1 MHFLKAA
8 FITAGFFA
16 GFVLGKDLAI
26 TVLARMT
33 TAAPGAASAPAA

>member
-8 FITAGFFA
+8 FVTAGFFV

-26 TVLARMT
+26 AVMT
-33 TAAPGAASAPAA
+33 RAAAPSANAGQQAA

>member
-16 GFVLGKDLAI
+16 GFVLGKDIAI
-26 TVLARMT
+26 SILARAT
-33 TAAPGAASAPAA
+33 SAPSATQAAA

>member
-16 GFVLGKDLAI
+16 GFVLGKDIAMS
-26 TVLARMT
+26 VLARA
-33 TAAPGAASAPAA
+33 AAPSGNTQAAA

>member
-16 GFVLGKDLAI
+16 GFVLGKDIAVSI
-26 TVLARMT
+26 LARA
-33 TAAPGAASAPAA
+33 AAPGATTQAAA